1 MNKKLFNIGIGVY
14 AILVALSVVF
24 FKERTIFLDNSFF
37 LFDILRNDSF
47 CVQRYRYI
55 AAIPQILPL
64 LAAKLSL
71 SLKWVMIGFSA
82 SFILYQ
88 AVCYAFCGLV
98 LKNYKIALVLLF
110 THVLIVT
117 HTFFWGL
124 SELLLGISLM
134 FPLFAMMFQTGK
146 PVKPFLL
153 YPLLLTGIFIVAFSH
168 PLILFPFLFVAAFL
182 WMSKYENIDKKLLL
196 VATITFVMIIGAKTL
211 LLSDDYETSSASGI
225 KNFVRLFPNYFSQYS
240 NIRFAH
246 NLLHIY
252 YWLPVVFT
260 IVLFTYIRQRQWLK
274 LLLVT
279 VACIGYSQLINIS
292 YPTNKSFDFYMENM
306 YVPLCVFLAL
316 PLVMDVFAT
325 LNKKVI
331 VMLSLLI
338 FLTAFQRVYTTRNV
352 YTARIDWYRGYL
364 DQYANQKILVNMAN
378 KPESTIMLEWAS
390 PYEFWLLSTLERDST
405 ASITIHKNVD
415 EIGWAYD
422 NYRAFVTT
430 WGVYPYKELNPVY
443 FKFKDTSTHYSVY
456 KDR

>member
-1 MNKKLFNIGIGVY
+1 MDKKLFHIGLGAYVVLLTL
-14 AILVALSVVF
+14 AILF

-37 LFDILRNDSF
+37 LFDMLRNDSF

-64 LAAKLSL
+64 LAANLSL

-82 SFILYQ
+82 SFIMYQ
-88 AVCYAFCGLV
+88 AACYVLCGLV
-98 LKNYKIALVLLF
+98 LKNYRMALVLLF
-110 THVLIVT
+110 TNILIIT

-134 FPLFAMMFQTGK
+134 FPLFALICHAGK
-146 PVKPFLL
+146 PIRPVLVYALL
-153 YPLLLTGIFIVAFSH
+153 ITGIFIVAFSH

-182 WMSKYENIDKKLLL
+182 WLSKDENINKKLLL
-196 VATITFVMIIGAKTL
+196 VATVTFVIIIGAKTL

-225 KNFVRLFPNYFSQYS
+225 KNFVRLFPNYLSQYS

-252 YWLPVVFT
+252 YWLPVMFI

-279 VACIGYSQLINIS
+279 IACIGYSQLINIS
-292 YPTNKSFDFYMENM
+292 YPYYNTNDFYMENM
-306 YVPLCVFLAL
+306 YVPLSVFLAL
-316 PLVMDVFAT
+316 PLVLDILPRIKHTIA
-325 LNKKVI
+325 I
-331 VMLSLLI
+331 LLLVLI
-338 FLTAFQRVYTTRNV
+338 LIGALQRIYTTRDT
-352 YTARIDWYRGYL
+352 YKQRINWYRGYL
-364 DQYANQKILVNMAN
+364 DKYGGEKILVNMDR
-378 KPESTIMLEWAS
+378 KPVGTILQEWAS

-405 ASITIHKNVD
+405 ASIVIHKNVD

-430 WGVYPYKELNPVY
+430 WGVYPYKDLNPVY
-443 FKFKDTSTHYSVY
+443 FKFRDTSTHYSVY

>member
-1 MNKKLFNIGIGVY
+1 MDKKLFHIGIGVY
-14 AILVALSVVF
+14 AILVSLTIVF
-24 FKERTIFLDNSFF
+24 FKERTILLDNSFF

-64 LAAKLSL
+64 LAANLSL
-71 SLKWVMIGFSA
+71 SLKWVMMGFSA

-98 LKNYKIALVLLF
+98 LKNYRMALVLLF
-110 THVLIVT
+110 TNVLIIT

-124 SELLLGISLM
+124 SELLLGISLI
-134 FPLFAMMFQTGK
+134 FPLFALAYKTEK
-146 PVKPFLL
+146 PVRSIIL
-153 YPLLLTGIFIVAFSH
+153 YPLIFACIFITAFSH
-168 PLILFPFLFVAAFL
+168 PLILFPFLFTAVFL
-182 WMSKYENIDKKLLL
+182 WLSKDENINKKLLQ
-196 VATITFVMIIGAKTL
+196 VATVTFVIIIGAKTL

-225 KNFVRLFPNYFSQYS
+225 KNFVRLFPNYLSQYS

-252 YWLPVVFT
+252 YWLPVVFG

-274 LLLVT
+274 LLLVV
-279 VACIGYSQLINIS
+279 VACISYSQLINIS

-316 PLVMDVFAT
+316 PLVIDVFT
-325 LNKKVI
+325 TMNKKV
-331 VMLSLLI
+331 VVVLCLFV
-338 FLTAFQRVYTTRNV
+338 FLTAFQRI
-352 YTARIDWYRGYL
+352 YTARDFYQERINWYRGYME
-364 DQYANQKILVNMAN
+364 QHSHEKILVNMTN
-378 KPESTIMLEWAS
+378 KPEKTIMLEWAS

-405 ASITIHKNVD
+405 VSITIHKNVD

-430 WGVYPYKELNPVY
+430 WGVYPYKDLNPVY